1 MRHQRSAASGAS
13 DQANGNGT
21 SPHSAAG
28 EVAPTTT
35 RAAAARGTASSGV
48 RRSDAI
54 WITECAWCKR
64 VRNVRGDWLRLAAVA
79 RAALPPERTH
89 GICPECAD
97 ACLARANEL
106 PDPWA
111 K

>member
-1 MRHQRSAASGAS
+1 MGYQRSGAS

-21 SPHSAAG
+21 SAHSAAR
-28 EVAPTTT
+28 EVAPSKTP
-35 RAAAARGTASSGV
+35 ASAARGTAGHGV
-48 RRSDAI
+48 RRPDRI

-64 VRNVRGDWLRLAAVA
+64 VRNVRGDWLRLAPVA
-79 RAALPPERTH
+79 RAALPRERTH

-97 ACLARANEL
+97 ACIARANEL

-111 K
+111 E